1 MVYAAQMPRRRRA
14 NASQVRQ
21 QIRQSEEAR
30 RTHVDALVG
39 SDVLI
44 QGSFVTLGRRCGKP
58 NCRCAAGDKHL
69 SKYVSRSEGG
79 KTRVIYVPAGDE
91 VDVAQKTERY
101 RRLREARAEL
111 LKLAAQTSE
120 LADELQEVLAE
131 PYPPPNRARG
141 RRRKG
146 KARGGQSR

>member
-1 MVYAAQMPRRRRA
+1 MPRRRRA

-30 RTHVDALVG
+30 RTHVDTLVG

-58 NCRCAAGDKHL
+58 NCRCVAGDKHL

-79 KTRVIYVPAGDE
+79 KTRISYVSAGDE

-101 RRLREARAEL
+101 RKLREARAEL

-120 LADELQEVLAE
+120 LADELAETLAE
-131 PYPPPNRARG
+131 PYPPPDRTRS

-146 KARGGQSR
+146 KAHGGQSR